1 MSWEFLEGRITETVA
16 TTLPPNVAPMGLLK
30 DGGTVYAR
38 LWEGSDTLENVR
50 VSGEV
55 TVNFTR
61 DPVVYVRG
69 ALGDPG
75 DELMVDGRLEE
86 ADAWFR
92 CGAEH
97 VGSDGEVER
106 WELRVMEGEVLEER
120 LFTVNR
126 GFNSVIEAA
135 VHATR
140 LGFKPELRELVD
152 HHVEVARKCGGER
165 EREAVDLLMDFI
177 DD

>member
-1 MSWEFLEGRITETVA
+1 MTWEFLKGRITETIA
-16 TTLPPNVAPMGLLK
+16 TTEPANVAPMGVLRE
-30 DGGTVYAR
+30 DGEAYAR

-50 VSGEV
+50 SSGEV

-69 ALGDPG
+69 ALGEPG
-75 DELMVDGRLEE
+75 GEFVVDGRLRD

-92 CGAEH
+92 CDAEY
-97 VGSDGEVER
+97 VRSDGQVERWRLEVVDGEVVR
-106 WELRVMEGEVLEER
+106 RR
-120 LFTVNR
+120 LCTVNR

-140 LGFKPELRELVD
+140 LEFKPELRDLVD

-165 EREAVDLLMDFI
+165 EREAVDLLLEFI
-177 DD
+177 D

>member
-1 MSWEFLEGRITETVA
+1 MTWEFLEGRITETVA
-16 TTLPPNVAPMGLLK
+16 TTEPVNVAPMGVLREG
-30 DGGTVYAR
+30 DGVYAR

-50 VSGEV
+50 ESGEV

-69 ALGDPG
+69 ALGEPG
-75 DELMVDGRLEE
+75 GDLVVDGRLKD

-92 CGAEH
+92 CEAEF
-97 VGSDGEVER
+97 VGGEGEVER
-106 WELRVMEGEVLEER
+106 WRLERVEGEVLRRR

-126 GFNSVIEAA
+126 GFNSVVEAA

-140 LGFKPELRELVD
+140 LEFRPELRELVD

-165 EREAVDLLMDFI
+165 ELEAVDLLLDFI
-177 DD
+177 D